1 MAVDSISFEG
11 DEIEA
16 RKHGKMARKCMD
28 ALRAK
33 LGASGAVTASTQMRV
48 SDHAYVIALVG
59 PGIAKAVIIAGYT
72 AQPVDDSYRRSVSDV
87 PDFLSGVAIRSRIVT
102 DDAGVRS
109 MEQFWPTVACAQAFA
124 LPAAPSS
131 VERLAVEP
139 DSALEGQWK
148 EPAGGLVPAQT
159 MRVVPTMYTGRMR
172 QVVQF
177 LLGFGIEPDRSR
189 YDRVPPLLARYGPD
203 AERQVVPLYERQVA
217 QNGRR
222 VLYDWSFARTHG
234 ITVATDDALWLIEI
248 SVQRG
253 VMAMP
258 LPLNELTQDP
268 RFREKL
274 GVIGDDAGITA
285 LDLFGAWPTGETF
298 PTGDALTQALRA
310 GLVIELL
317 APDAL
322 DPMYDHYS
330 AYSTAMGW
338 SFDAS
343 GREAHATAW
352 RYADDRIQRGAWF
365 SVRMTIGATV
375 AVEEPPEAISVMR
388 RIQRQSVGED
398 ERRWLHAKARR
409 MSRSQCQEVLQ
420 ESSAAGSLAALR
432 AVELEPAAPAS
443 ATFVRV
449 QEGPLYWPGIYQ
461 PWIQFPEPRLGY
473 CVSHQMRQQF
483 GPNISNPPRC
493 DTVIHVLHH
502 GDALR
507 TVRFLSDPRA
517 APSPDIDTFEAC
529 TYEGEWEVV
538 ITTGGTTVQPTMV
551 TSDVDDRT
559 EASGGETR
567 TTLRSTSIGY
577 TQVVV
582 ADNLSY
588 PPEGRMF
595 RSRSFEQRHTTSI
608 KSGPSVQG
616 VVRIPFFDRSA
627 YYYAFGV
634 AYAVDLYFESWGHVS
649 LGDPYTYTTWRNFGG
664 FTPYSG
670 NQPTG
675 EHPAGCGPV
684 VNRTVW
690 QEFYNPSACSDNAD
704 QGPWASVCD
713 DADGMVYST
722 PMPPLPPA
730 ISRIRSGIGTLR
742 VQLFNDS
749 QQSPISVV
757 AAPSIDASGWA
768 YQQWFATSPDPES
781 SDKQYIAATCNT
793 LGDRI
798 QTVYSADPNGETRI
812 AGSPQHDAMLNAQ
825 CTYVG
830 VVDA

>member
-16 RKHGKMARKCMD
+16 RKHVRMARKCMD

-33 LGASGAVTASTQMRV
+33 LGSSGAVTASTQMRV

-59 PGIAKAVIIAGYT
+59 PGIAKAVIVAGYT
-72 AQPVDDSYRRSVSDV
+72 AQPVDDSYRRSISDV
-87 PDFLSGVAIRSRIVT
+87 PDFLSGVALKSRIVT

-109 MEQFWPTVACAQAFA
+109 MDQFWPTSACAQAFA
-124 LPAAPSS
+124 LPAAPSQ
-131 VERLAVEP
+131 VQRLAVEP
-139 DSALEGQWK
+139 DAALNGQWK
-148 EPAGGLVPAQT
+148 EPPAGFVPAQT

-189 YDRVPPLLARYGPD
+189 YDRVPPLLARYGAD
-203 AERQVVPLYERQVA
+203 VERQVVPLYERQVA
-217 QNGRR
+217 QSGRR

-234 ITVATDDALWLIEI
+234 ITTAGDSALWLIEI

-253 VMAMP
+253 VQAMP

-274 GVIGDDAGITA
+274 EAIGDDAGITA
-285 LDLFGAWPTGETF
+285 LELFGGWPTGETF
-298 PTGDALTQALRA
+298 PTGDALTQARRA

-317 APDAL
+317 APDEL

-338 SFDAS
+338 SFDAR

-365 SVRMTIGATV
+365 SVRITIGATV
-375 AVEEPPEAISVMR
+375 AVEEPPEAISIMR

-420 ESSAAGSLAALR
+420 ESSAAGALAALR

-449 QEGPLYWPGIYQ
+449 QEGPLYWPGKYQ

-483 GPNISNPPRC
+483 GPNIRNPPRC
-493 DTVIHVLHH
+493 DTVVHVLHH
-502 GDALR
+502 GDLLR
-507 TVRFLSDPRA
+507 TVRFLSDPRPA
-517 APSPDIDTFEAC
+517 EAPDTDTFEPC
-529 TYEGEWEVV
+529 TYEGEWETVQ
-538 ITTGGTTVQPTMV
+538 TTGGTYVQPTMV

-559 EASGGETR
+559 EASGYEQR
-567 TTLRSTSIGY
+567 TGLLSTSIGY
-577 TQVVV
+577 TSVVV
-582 ADNLSY
+582 VDSIAY
-588 PPEGRMF
+588 PPHGQMSRT
-595 RSRSFEQRHTTSI
+595 RSFRQRHTSSQKSAPSI
-608 KSGPSVQG
+608 AG
-616 VVRIPFFDRSA
+616 VIRVPFFDRSA
-627 YYYAFGV
+627 YYYAFGQ
-634 AYAVDLYFESWGHVS
+634 AMAVDIYVESWGYAH
-649 LGDPYTYTTWRNFGG
+649 LKDPTLYSTWRNFGG
-664 FTPYSG
+664 YTRFRG
-670 NQPTG
+670 NVPVE

-684 VNRTVW
+684 VARTVW
-690 QEFYNPSACSDNAD
+690 TEQRGFVACEENSD
-704 QGPWASVCD
+704 QGSWASVCD
-713 DADGMVYST
+713 DADAMVYNT
-722 PMPPLPPA
+722 PLPPLPPA
-730 ISRIRSGIGTLR
+730 VYRDRSGIGALR

-749 QQSPISVV
+749 QQSPIRVV
-757 AAPSIDASGWA
+757 NTPSIDASGWA
-768 YQQWFATSPDPES
+768 YQQWFATSPDPETR
-781 SDKQYIAATCNT
+781 DTQYIAATCNT

-812 AGSPQHDAMLNAQ
+812 AGAPMHDAMLNAQ

-830 VVDA
+830 VVDG

>member
-16 RKHGKMARKCMD
+16 RKHVKMARKCMD

-33 LGASGAVTASTQMRV
+33 LGNSGAVTASTQMRV

-59 PGIAKAVIIAGYT
+59 PGIAKAVIVAGYT
-72 AQPVDDSYRRSVSDV
+72 AQPVDDSYRRSISDV

-109 MEQFWPTVACAQAFA
+109 MEQFWPTAACALAFA
-124 LPAAPSS
+124 LPTAPSN
-131 VERLAVEP
+131 VARLAVEP

-148 EPAGGLVPAQT
+148 EPSTGLVPAQT
-159 MRVVPTMYTGRMR
+159 LRVVPTMYTGRMR

-189 YDRVPPLLARYGPD
+189 YDRVPPLLARYGAD

-217 QNGRR
+217 QAGRR

-234 ITVATDDALWLIEI
+234 ITVAADNALWLIEI

-253 VMAMP
+253 VQAMP

-274 GVIGDDAGITA
+274 VAIGDDAGITA
-285 LDLFGAWPTGETF
+285 LELFGAWPTGETF
-298 PTGDALTQALRA
+298 PTGDALTQARRA

-317 APDAL
+317 APDEL
-322 DPMYDHYS
+322 DPMYDNYT

-338 SFDAS
+338 SFDAR

-365 SVRMTIGATV
+365 SVRITIGATV
-375 AVEEPPEAISVMR
+375 AVDEPPEAISVMR
-388 RIQRQSVGED
+388 RIQRQAVGED

-409 MSRSQCQEVLQ
+409 MSRSQCQAVLQ
-420 ESSAAGSLAALR
+420 ESSAAASLETLR
-432 AVELEPAAPAS
+432 AIELEPAAPAS

-449 QEGPLYWPGIYQ
+449 QEGPLYWPGKYQ

-483 GPNISNPPRC
+483 GPAIANPPRC
-493 DTVIHVLHH
+493 DTVVHVLHQ
-502 GDALR
+502 GEQLR
-507 TVRFLSDPRA
+507 TVRFLYDPRPA
-517 APSPDIDTFEAC
+517 VAPDIDTFEEC
-529 TYEGEWEVV
+529 TYEGEWET
-538 ITTGGTTVQPTMV
+538 IATSGTTTVQPTMV

-559 EASGGETR
+559 EAAPAEQR
-567 TTLRSTSIGY
+567 TSLRSTAIGY
-577 TQVVV
+577 TSVTLVDDI
-582 ADNLSY
+582 AY
-588 PPEGRMF
+588 PPHGNMARM
-595 RSRSFEQRHTTSI
+595 RSFIQRYRTST
-608 KSGPSVQG
+608 KNDPSVAG
-616 VVRIPFFDRSA
+616 VIRVPFFDRSA
-627 YYYAFGV
+627 YYYAFGRFYGTDI
-634 AYAVDLYFESWGHVS
+634 AIEGWNYTQLP
-649 LGDPYTYTTWRNFGG
+649 DPTSYSTWRNFPGY
-664 FTPYSG
+664 TAYSG
-670 NQPTG
+670 NVPIS
-675 EHPAGCGPV
+675 EHPAGCGAV
-684 VNRTVW
+684 STRTVW
-690 QEFYNPSACSDNAD
+690 AEHRAQFACMDNAD

-713 DADGMVYST
+713 NADSLAYQSQL
-722 PMPPLPPA
+722 PPLPQTVVTD
-730 ISRIRSGIGTLR
+730 RSGVGLLR

-749 QQSPISVV
+749 QQSPIAVV
-757 AAPSIDASGWA
+757 TEPAIDTHTWA
-768 YQQWFATSPDPES
+768 FQQWFATSPDPETFE
-781 SDKQYIAATCNT
+781 KQYIAATCNT

-812 AGSPQHDAMLNAQ
+812 AGAPMHDAMLNAQ

-830 VVDA
+830 VVDG